1 MWELQEAA
9 DPVRKLSEQLIL
21 GELVNMPRTP
31 AYADMRIGVA
41 KRASTVYVAPEWR
54 RGTGAGTSRA
64 DPGCLDAQAHGAG
77 ARGEGKQVEHDLG
90 KFLDTLADDWGRGA

>member
-1 MWELQEAA
+1 
-9 DPVRKLSEQLIL
+9 
-21 GELVNMPRTP
+21 MPPTP

-54 RGTGAGTSRA
+54 RGTGAGTSRPA
-64 DPGCLDAQAHGAG
+64 LAISMRKRMERAL
-77 ARGEGKQVEHDLG
+77 EEKSKQVEHDLG